1 MMVWKTT
8 RAGAL
13 ISVVTLA
20 VLQKSADA
28 VGGSRSIDPKSMT
41 VFGKPERIFLNCC
54 MTNIRINLTTQ
65 CIATTIRR
73 ALVWVK
79 DNLCW
84 VVDWRVEAM
93 NKAKLVFFPHF
104 LSTAEA
110 S

>member
-1 MMVWKTT
+1 MVWKTT

-13 ISVVTLA
+13 ISVVTFA

-28 VGGSRSIDPKSMT
+28 IMGSRSIDPKSVA
-41 VFGKPERIFLNCC
+41 VFRKPERIFLKCC
-54 MTNIRINLTTQ
+54 MANIRINLTTQ

-84 VVDWRVEAM
+84 VIDWRVDAM
-93 NKAKLVFFPHF
+93 NNAKLVSFTPHF
-104 LSTAEA
+104 LSIA
-110 S
+110 